1 MSEQAQAILE
11 QAMKLPLPEREALA
25 NQLLRSVEEVELTEA
40 EQAELDALWA
50 PEIRRRIEEIDSG
63 RVKMIPWD
71 EAKAELWKLIGG

>member
-71 EAKAELWKLIGG
+71 EAKAELWKLIGA

>member
-25 NQLLRSVEEVELTEA
+25 NQLLRSVEEVPLTEA